1 MPGSG
6 GLASCEKAKKNIP
19 WGGGSNEELRSIGV
33 LSCVG
38 HAQKTLLAVLQ
49 LEVLILEL
57 GSVDYQSSAST
68 LPSFLPVK
76 DKRTRFSSGA
86 ITLCEISSL
95 DHEVLDDSVECRALV
110 SKILLS
116 RGQSTEVLYSLGNRL
131 SIETHHNA
139 TEGFITMGDVEVD
152 FVCDFGA
159 FGGFCGLGE
168 ERKLANEL
176 ALYSDD
182 MNKRGGGLRVPQESL
197 ERQRTHD
204 RP

>member
-1 MPGSG
+1 V
-6 GLASCEKAKKNIP
+6 N
-19 WGGGSNEELRSIGV
+19 
-33 LSCVG
+33 
-38 HAQKTLLAVLQ
+38 
-49 LEVLILEL
+49 
-57 GSVDYQSSAST
+57 
-68 LPSFLPVK
+68 
-76 DKRTRFSSGA
+76 DKRTGLSSGA

-116 RGQSTEVLYSLGNRL
+116 CGQSAEVLYCLGNRL

-139 TEGFITMGDVEVD
+139 AEGFIAVGDVEVD

-159 FGGFCGLGE
+159 FGGFCRLSE
-168 ERKLANEL
+168 ERNLANKL

-182 MNKRGGGLRVPQESL
+182 INKRGGGLRVPQESL